1 MAGYKPPGPVT
12 SSPNSYIKLSFKE
25 GGETEVSYSL
35 TKAFTKGRAA
45 VWLLTTLVFDRWP
58 QPMKK

>member
-45 VWLLTTLVFDRWP
+45 V
-58 QPMKK
+58 